1 MATNP
6 TGFNINSGAQYGP
19 DMGGSIGN
27 YNFGN
32 TMNASPS
39 MPNANPYA
47 HHTGGTSVSDF
58 MPGNAPTSGAV
69 PVGGGMLPTNTLN
82 LTPGHGTP
90 TVSPV
95 PGGGSQSTDQLWNVL
110 GISETGQGS
119 QHDFGRDLAATYGK
133 GAGSAIYQY
142 LMRGAGFNSPLT
154 DQAIQSQEVAM
165 NREAQSGWGNIASQL
180 GAQGISPNSSVNALA
195 SGQYW
200 GDVTAK
206 ENAMAA
212 QEYFNMWSQS
222 SGQESSMLQSILG
235 GTQQHQANKGGGWM
249 DAITGGIEALGGV
262 ALAPFTGGASLAL
275 TGEGL
280 KTMAGN

>member
-1 MATNP
+1 MATNV

-32 TMNASPS
+32 TMNDSPS

-95 PGGGSQSTDQLWNVL
+95 PGTGSQSTDQLWNTL
-110 GISETGQGS
+110 GLPTSGKGTQY
-119 QHDFGRDLAATYGK
+119 DFGRELAATYGK
-133 GAGSAIYQY
+133 GMGSAIYQY
-142 LMRGAGFNSPLT
+142 LMRGGGFNSPLT

-180 GAQGISPNSSVNALA
+180 GAQGIDPNSSVNALA

-206 ENAMAA
+206 ENALAA
-212 QEYFNMWSQS
+212 QEYYNMWSQS
-222 SGQESSMLQSILG
+222 SSQEAQMLGSLEG
-235 GTQQHQANKGGGWM
+235 GAMQHQQKKDAFWGDLISGGLGILSSAATGGFGGGIARLFGGGKGGG
-249 DAITGGIEALGGV
+249 
-262 ALAPFTGGASLAL
+262 
-275 TGEGL
+275 
-280 KTMAGN
+280 